1 MTAINFPSNPTNG
14 QTFTVGNK
22 TYVYNSTK
30 QVWKITPVTGSGGSG
45 GGLSASQV
53 YGLTTVFNNGD

>member
-1 MTAINFPSNPTNG
+1 MTAINFPSSPTNG

-22 TYVYNSTK
+22 TYVYDSTK
-30 QVWKITPVTGSGGSG
+30 QVWKVSATVISGGG

-53 YGLTTVFNNGD
+53 YGLTTVFNNGA

>member
-14 QTFTVGNK
+14 QTFVAGNK
-22 TYVYNSTK
+22 TYVYDSTK
-30 QVWKITPVTGSGGSG
+30 QVWKVGTTIISGS